1 MIAKQIIR
9 SVLLIIVLGSLAVW
23 GNREYQESR
32 ASAANAAKPV
42 PAENP
47 PVVAGTQVVMTYFIS
62 GSRCENCKTIESLAR
77 ETAEKDFAAEFA
89 TGRVVLGYED
99 RFLRRKRL
107 VMASGDAFLV
117 DLAETTNLLAGDA
130 FELDDGRLV
139 EIAAAE
145 EPVLVIKGDLVRLA
159 WHIGNRHT
167 PCQIEA
173 DRLVIRADHVLAD
186 MLRGLG
192 ATVTETQG
200 PFTPEGGA
208 YGLGRTMGHA
218 H

>member
-1 MIAKQIIR
+1 MTLPVAR
-9 SVLLIIVLGSLAVW
+9 TLHRAGLWPRLA
-23 GNREYQESR
+23 
-32 ASAANAAKPV
+32 
-42 PAENP
+42 
-47 PVVAGTQVVMTYFIS
+47 
-62 GSRCENCKTIESLAR
+62 
-77 ETAEKDFAAEFA
+77 TA
-89 TGRVVLGYED
+89 RVVLGYDD

-107 VMASGDAFLV
+107 SMASGEAFLV
-117 DLAETTNLLAGDA
+117 DLPETANLLAGDA
-130 FELDDGRLV
+130 LELSDGRLV
-139 EIAAAE
+139 EIAAADE
-145 EPVLVIKGDLVRLA
+145 DVLVVRGDLVRLA

-173 DRLVIRADHVLAD
+173 DRLLIRADHVLAD

-192 ATVTETQG
+192 ATVTEARA

>member
-1 MIAKQIIR
+1 MTLPVAQTLHR
-9 SVLLIIVLGSLAVW
+9 SGHWPRL
-23 GNREYQESR
+23 
-32 ASAANAAKPV
+32 
-42 PAENP
+42 
-47 PVVAGTQVVMTYFIS
+47 
-62 GSRCENCKTIESLAR
+62 
-77 ETAEKDFAAEFA
+77 A
-89 TGRVVLGYED
+89 TGRVVLGYDE

-107 VMASGDAFLV
+107 VTASGDAFMV
-117 DLAETTNLLAGDA
+117 DLPETTNLLAGDA

-139 EIAAAE
+139 EIAAAG
-145 EPVLVIKGDLVRLA
+145 EPVLIIKGDLVRLA

-167 PCQIEA
+167 PCQIEP

-192 ATVTETQG
+192 ATVTEAQA

>member
-1 MIAKQIIR
+1 MLPLAQTLHR
-9 SVLLIIVLGSLAVW
+9 SGHWPRL
-23 GNREYQESR
+23 
-32 ASAANAAKPV
+32 
-42 PAENP
+42 
-47 PVVAGTQVVMTYFIS
+47 
-62 GSRCENCKTIESLAR
+62 
-77 ETAEKDFAAEFA
+77 A
-89 TGRVVLGYED
+89 TGRVVLGYDE

-107 VMASGDAFLV
+107 TMASGDAFLV

-145 EPVLVIKGDLVRLA
+145 EPVLVIRGDLVRLA

-167 PCQIEA
+167 PCQIEP

-192 ATVTETQG
+192 AIVTEAQA

-208 YGLGRTMGHA
+208 YGMGRTMGHA

>member
-1 MIAKQIIR
+1 MLSVAQTLHR
-9 SVLLIIVLGSLAVW
+9 SGQWPRL
-23 GNREYQESR
+23 
-32 ASAANAAKPV
+32 
-42 PAENP
+42 
-47 PVVAGTQVVMTYFIS
+47 
-62 GSRCENCKTIESLAR
+62 
-77 ETAEKDFAAEFA
+77 A
-89 TGRVVLGYED
+89 TGRVVLGYDE

-145 EPVLVIKGDLVRLA
+145 EPVLVIRGDLVRLA

-192 ATVTETQG
+192 ATVTEAQA

-208 YGLGRTMGHA
+208 YGMGRTMGHA

>member
-1 MIAKQIIR
+1 MTLPVAQTLHR
-9 SVLLIIVLGSLAVW
+9 AGHWPRLA
-23 GNREYQESR
+23 
-32 ASAANAAKPV
+32 
-42 PAENP
+42 
-47 PVVAGTQVVMTYFIS
+47 
-62 GSRCENCKTIESLAR
+62 
-77 ETAEKDFAAEFA
+77 TA
-89 TGRVVLGYED
+89 RVVLGYDE

-107 VMASGDAFLV
+107 TMASGEAFMV

-130 FELDDGRLV
+130 FELSDGRLV

-145 EPVLVIKGDLVRLA
+145 ELVLVITGDLVRLA

-167 PCQIEA
+167 PCQIEPA
-173 DRLVIRADHVLAD
+173 RLLIRADHVLAD

-192 ATVTETQG
+192 AMVTEARE

-208 YGLGRTMGHA
+208 YGMGRTMGHA

>member
-1 MIAKQIIR
+1 MNLPVAHTLHR
-9 SVLLIIVLGSLAVW
+9 SGQWPRLA
-23 GNREYQESR
+23 
-32 ASAANAAKPV
+32 
-42 PAENP
+42 
-47 PVVAGTQVVMTYFIS
+47 
-62 GSRCENCKTIESLAR
+62 
-77 ETAEKDFAAEFA
+77 TA
-89 TGRVVLGYED
+89 RVVLGYDE

-107 VMASGDAFLV
+107 VTASGEAFLA
-117 DLAETTNLLAGDA
+117 DLAETSNLLAGDA
-130 FELDDGRLV
+130 FELSDGRLV

-145 EPVLVIKGDLVRLA
+145 EPVLVIRGDLVRLA

-192 ATVTETQG
+192 ATVTEARE
-200 PFTPEGGA
+200 PFAPEGGA
-208 YGLGRTMGHA
+208 YGMGRTMGHA

>member
-1 MIAKQIIR
+1 MTLPVAQTLYR
-9 SVLLIIVLGSLAVW
+9 SGDWPRL
-23 GNREYQESR
+23 
-32 ASAANAAKPV
+32 
-42 PAENP
+42 
-47 PVVAGTQVVMTYFIS
+47 T
-62 GSRCENCKTIESLAR
+62 
-77 ETAEKDFAAEFA
+77 

-107 VMASGDAFLV
+107 TMASGEPFLV
-117 DLAETTNLLAGDA
+117 DLAETVNLLAGDA
-130 FELDDGRLV
+130 FGLDDGRLV

-145 EPVLVIKGDLVRLA
+145 EPVLVIRGDLVRLA

-167 PCQIEA
+167 PCQIEP
-173 DRLVIRADHVLAD
+173 DRLLIRADPVLAD

-192 ATVTETQG
+192 ATVIEAQA

>member
-1 MIAKQIIR
+1 MLPTAQTLHR
-9 SVLLIIVLGSLAVW
+9 SGHW
-23 GNREYQESR
+23 PR
-32 ASAANAAKPV
+32 P
-42 PAENP
+42 
-47 PVVAGTQVVMTYFIS
+47 
-62 GSRCENCKTIESLAR
+62 
-77 ETAEKDFAAEFA
+77 A
-89 TGRVVLGYED
+89 TGRVVLGYDE

-107 VMASGDAFLV
+107 TMASGEPFLV
-117 DLAETTNLLAGDA
+117 DLPGTANLLAGDA
-130 FELDDGRLV
+130 FELSDGRLV

-145 EPVLVIKGDLVRLA
+145 EPVLVIRGDLVRLA

-167 PCQIEA
+167 PCQIEK

-192 ATVTETQG
+192 ATVTEARE

-208 YGLGRTMGHA
+208 YGTGRTMGHA

>member
-1 MIAKQIIR
+1 MTLSVAQTLHR
-9 SVLLIIVLGSLAVW
+9 SGHWPRL
-23 GNREYQESR
+23 
-32 ASAANAAKPV
+32 
-42 PAENP
+42 
-47 PVVAGTQVVMTYFIS
+47 
-62 GSRCENCKTIESLAR
+62 
-77 ETAEKDFAAEFA
+77 A
-89 TGRVVLGYED
+89 TGRVVLGYDE

-107 VMASGDAFLV
+107 VTASGDAFMV
-117 DLAETTNLLAGDA
+117 DLPETTNLLAGDA

-145 EPVLVIKGDLVRLA
+145 EPVLIIKGDLVRLA

-167 PCQIEA
+167 PCQIEP

-192 ATVTETQG
+192 ATVTEAQA

>member
-1 MIAKQIIR
+1 MLPFSQTVHR
-9 SVLLIIVLGSLAVW
+9 SGHWPRL
-23 GNREYQESR
+23 
-32 ASAANAAKPV
+32 
-42 PAENP
+42 
-47 PVVAGTQVVMTYFIS
+47 
-62 GSRCENCKTIESLAR
+62 
-77 ETAEKDFAAEFA
+77 A
-89 TGRVVLGYED
+89 TGRVVLGYDE

-107 VMASGDAFLV
+107 TMASGEAFLV

-130 FELDDGRLV
+130 FELSDGRLV

-145 EPVLVIKGDLVRLA
+145 EPVLVIRGDLVRLA

-167 PCQIEA
+167 PCQIEP

-192 ATVTETQG
+192 ATVTETRE

-208 YGLGRTMGHA
+208 YGMGRTMGHA